1 MSEVDDL
8 RTASDEL
15 NLDFD
20 EDSNEEPN
28 ENSIM
33 NESENTSSVDGS
45 RSRNADLQLPQS
57 VSENLDKRG
66 RRQVLPDASLTIT
79 LGGYSFEAYVDPVWR
94 WALIPCIR
102 MSCLSQRLYILM
114 FKATTLSGHQRLD
127 NIHT

>member
-45 RSRNADLQLPQS
+45 RSRNADLQLPQN

-79 LGGYSFEAYVDPVWR
+79 LGGYSFEAYVDPVWT
-94 WALIPCIR
+94 WVPTFECPIYLKGCA
-102 MSCLSQRLYILM
+102 
-114 FKATTLSGHQRLD
+114 F
-127 NIHT
+127 

>member
-8 RTASDEL
+8 RTSSDEI

-20 EDSNEEPN
+20 EDSNEETNEDLN

-33 NESENTSSVDGS
+33 NESENTSSVDDNKS
-45 RSRNADLQLPQS
+45 RCVDLQLPQN

-79 LGGYSFEAYVDPVWR
+79 LGGYSFEAYVDPVGNAASLPTFDSSNLSLQLR
-94 WALIPCIR
+94 IR
-102 MSCLSQRLYILM
+102 LHRSI
-114 FKATTLSGHQRLD
+114 K
-127 NIHT
+127 

>member
-20 EDSNEEPN
+20 EDSNEEPT

-45 RSRNADLQLPQS
+45 RSRNADLQLPQN

-79 LGGYSFEAYVDPVWR
+79 LGGYSFEAYVDPV
-94 WALIPCIR
+94 
-102 MSCLSQRLYILM
+102 
-114 FKATTLSGHQRLD
+114 
-127 NIHT
+127 